1 MLGGAPALL
10 SKLPEPPF
18 TNPQTPGQETGQLPY
33 LEILAASVPQQEG
46 YRTVTPSLRVTN
58 VRSGN
63 PPKSR
68 DSHTLLRKAP
78 SFLLPKKK
86 KKRKA
91 FQPEGNRGGR
101 EIPGAGLAGRP
112 TAEDLDR
119 LKLRAQWLG
128 AWVLGCH
135 RPGTP
140 SLHF

>member
-86 KKRKA
+86 KGKPSSQRGTGVA
-91 FQPEGNRGGR
+91 ERYPGQVWQEGQLPR
-101 EIPGAGLAGRP
+101 
-112 TAEDLDR
+112 TWTD
-119 LKLRAQWLG
+119 
-128 AWVLGCH
+128 
-135 RPGTP
+135 
-140 SLHF
+140 